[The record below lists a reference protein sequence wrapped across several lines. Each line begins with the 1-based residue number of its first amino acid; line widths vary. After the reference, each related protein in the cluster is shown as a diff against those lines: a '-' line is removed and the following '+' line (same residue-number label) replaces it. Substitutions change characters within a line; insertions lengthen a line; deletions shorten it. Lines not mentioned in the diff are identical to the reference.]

1 MTLTKLAF
9 FTSMILAAAACGGD
23 DDDGTGVGADAASN
37 DESDAADDQIPAVPQ
52 LGTQID
58 RAGRPAISTAL
69 VETFNGD
76 SAAKG
81 VARDTYNAAAE
92 SDWASFSSV
101 FTPSLAILD
110 ALDGNCGNQLLAAA
124 VDDGTRYDA
133 LAGILADDQL
143 YVNSAAGECGVY
155 LGLEAEIVG
164 AIPAGDGK
172 CGGRTLGDDII
183 DRSYSV
189 LAAGILT
196 GVDDTIAADDCPPSE
211 SFPFLCAPAS

>member
-23 DDDGTGVGADAASN
+23 DDDDDNSVGADASTET
-37 DESDAADDQIPAVPQ
+37 ESDAGAEQPPAVPQ
-52 LGTQID
+52 LGAQID

-81 VARDTYNAAAE
+81 VARDAYNAAAE

-110 ALDGNCGNQLLAAA
+110 ALDGDCGNQLLAG

-164 AIPAGDGK
+164 ALPAGDGK
-172 CGGRTLGDDII
+172 CGGRTLSDDII

-196 GVDDTIAADDCPPSE
+196 GVDDTIAADDCTPSE
-211 SFPFLCAPAS
+211 SFPFLCAPSS

>member
-1 MTLTKLAF
+1 MKRITITVQAF
-9 FTSMILAAAACGGD
+9 LMVALAACGGD
-23 DDDGTGVGADAASN
+23 DNDDGSNIQADASLPG
-37 DESDAADDQIPAVPQ
+37 DPDAAGGPPPMPN

-76 SAAKG
+76 SSAKG
-81 VARDTYNAAAE
+81 AARDAYNAAAKSE
-92 SDWASFSSV
+92 WATFASDFV
-101 FTPSLAILD
+101 PSLAILD
-110 ALDGNCGNQLLAAA
+110 ALDADCGNQLLA
-124 VDDGTRYDA
+124 DDGNADGRYAA

-143 YVNSAAGECGVY
+143 YVNSASGECGVY

-164 AIPAGDGK
+164 AIPAGDGG
-172 CGGRTLGDDII
+172 CGGRMPADDII

-196 GVDDTIAADDCPPSE
+196 GVDDTIAADDCAPSDA
-211 SFPFLCAPAS
+211 FPFLCEPAS